1 MKIVCHREALLHGVS
16 IAASVAPTRS
26 TRPILSGVKISAGP
40 KETVAT
46 ATDLEVAI
54 RVRLNEVV
62 VEEAGDIV
70 LRASTLVEILRS
82 IESDEVTIASDGRYC
97 EVRSA
102 DAEYKLVTDAMDE
115 FPEIR
120 AAGSEGI
127 PVPRIFLEEMFAR
140 TAFAA
145 ARDVGR
151 YAINGVLVEI
161 GMGRIRFVA
170 TDGRRLGIA
179 TRDLPGTPDE
189 ITRAIVPVKG
199 LHEGLRGSEGDST
212 VRVVVDA
219 NRVVFSSDRTDVTTK
234 PVEGEFPDYP
244 AVVPESHASRAVVPR
259 DRLLSALRKVSVL
272 AGDDMRA
279 IQLRIEDGE
288 IHVTSQ
294 VEGRGKAKTSIAAA
308 LNTSVP
314 FKADF
319 NPDFIVE
326 YLKALPS
333 EPVAFEYAEDGSS
346 GLIRLDG
353 SEDRYVIMPIT
364 AS

>member
-1 MKIVCHREALLHGVS
+1 MKIVCHREALLQGVS
-16 IAASVAPTRS
+16 IAAGVAPARS
-26 TRPILSGVKISAGP
+26 TRPILSGVKISAGA

-54 RVRLNEVV
+54 RARLNEVI
-62 VEEAGDIV
+62 VEEAGDII
-70 LRASTLVEILRS
+70 LTASTLVEILRS
-82 IESDEVTIASDGRYC
+82 IESDEVTILSDGRYC

-102 DAEYKLVTDAMDE
+102 DAEYKLVTDASDE
-115 FPEIR
+115 FPDIKAVGE
-120 AAGSEGI
+120 EGI
-127 PVPRIFLEEMFAR
+127 PVPRIYLEEMFSR

-151 YAINGVLVEI
+151 YAINGVLVEL
-161 GMGRIRFVA
+161 GEGRVRFVA

-179 TRDLPGTPDE
+179 TRELPEAGGE
-189 ITRAIVPVKG
+189 LTRAIVPVKG
-199 LHEGLRGSEGDST
+199 LHESLKGSDGDST
-212 VRVVVDA
+212 VRILVEPT
-219 NRVVFSSDRTDVTTK
+219 RVVFSSERAEVTTK

-244 AVVPESHASRAVVPR
+244 AVVPENHPSRAVVPR

-279 IQLRIEDGE
+279 VQLRIESGE
-288 IHVTSQ
+288 ILVSSQ
-294 VEGRGKAKTSIAAA
+294 VEGRGQAKTSLEAAT
-308 LNTSVP
+308 NSDVS

-326 YLKALPS
+326 YLKSLPS

-346 GLIRLDG
+346 GLIRIDG
-353 SEDRYVIMPIT
+353 SDDRYVIMPIT